1 MSNKM
6 VTTDKGE
13 MLKPKD
19 ATARVIDTLEK
30 FKPELARVLPKYVH
44 PDRVVR
50 IATTSL
56 RRNPALFKCSQPSL
70 FECII
75 QLATLN
81 LEPDTPLQHAHLIP
95 YSGQCTLQLGFRGML
110 ELVKRTG
117 KVSHVEAR
125 AVFKGDDFAYSFGLD
140 PVLNHTPH
148 GNTGGGEIEY
158 AYCVVIFNNGNK
170 KFDVMTREE
179 LDRIE
184 KKTRGG
190 VWKEHRAEMSKKT
203 VIKRCLKTEQM
214 SAELTTAITLDD
226 ALDANLPQKFDV
238 QWDAVE
244 DGTQEPIEVE
254 AKVVSVDGEPTGEPD
269 FEGLAGGK

>member
-6 VTTDKGE
+6 VTTAKGE
-13 MLKPKD
+13 MMKPKD

-30 FKPELARVLPKYVH
+30 FKPELARVLPRYVN

-56 RRNPALFKCSQPSL
+56 RRNPALFGCSQSSL

-95 YSGQCTLQLGFRGML
+95 YSKNCTLQLGYRGLL

-125 AVFKGDDFAYSFGLD
+125 AVFEGDDFSYAFGLD
-140 PVLNHTPH
+140 PVLLHTPR
-148 GNTGGGEIEY
+148 GNTDPKEITH
-158 AYCVVIFNNGNK
+158 AYCVVVFNTGMK
-170 KFDVMTREE
+170 KFDVMTIDE
-179 LDRIE
+179 LARIE
-184 KKTRGG
+184 KTTRGN
-190 VWKEHRAEMSKKT
+190 VWKEHRAEMVKKT

-238 QWDAVE
+238 TWQAVE

-254 AKVVSVDGEPTGEPD
+254 AIPVDAEPD
-269 FEGLAGGK
+269 YSMGTGD